1 MELNQW
7 SQKWERWVSWYQ
19 TKHARLYS
27 GLQQACEKTF
37 ANFQF
42 SAKGTWISAAK
53 SQVLME
59 ECLGQTT
66 VIVCFRMFLGLSLNL
81 LGYKC
86 RTKILL
92 SVISIISVTLFPL
105 LEDDAI
111 RTRGRTYFTSS
122 KNFSTSIVGT
132 WEDLQFTRRENA
144 QTAFMTEL
152 NSANA
157 SMTLKTIQGH
167 QNWHECFVWMYKI
180 YMVWYRLSTCSFK
193 DKLQRAVC
201 SLVDTCDKHTL
212 FHWDWTRLHNCLFH
226 TWQGSTIFFDWF
238 QIWMG
243 KVQPSSQSESAD
255 LLPLCFQISIDKVQ
269 PSSHS
274 ESAAE
279 TYLHSDCFQIWTD
292 KAQPLSQSDSAD
304 LLPLHHLPTLGR
316 NGGDQLGGVPLGQVV
331 LIRQVFLLV
340 CCNIGHSTLTALVYS
355 VRLGPICMRSK

>member
-27 GLQQACEKTF
+27 GLLQACEKTF

-42 SAKGTWISAAK
+42 SAEGTWISAAK
-53 SQVLME
+53 SQVLVE

-81 LGYKC
+81 LDYKC

-92 SVISIISVTLFPL
+92 SVISIISVSLFPL
-105 LEDDAI
+105 SEDDAI

-144 QTAFMTEL
+144 QIAFVTAL

-180 YMVWYRLSTCSFK
+180 YMVWYRLSTCRVLKTSYRE
-193 DKLQRAVC
+193 LCAVLLIHVT
-201 SLVDTCDKHTL
+201 STP
-212 FHWDWTRLHNCLFH
+212 CLTETGQDLTIVFFP

-238 QIWMG
+238 QIWTD
-243 KVQPSSQSESAD
+243 KVQPSSQSEPAAETYLHSD
-255 LLPLCFQISIDKVQ
+255 CFQIWTDKVQ
-269 PSSHS
+269 PSSQS

-292 KAQPLSQSDSAD
+292 KVQPSSQSESAAETYLHSVFRFEWTRSSLYLSQ
-304 LLPLHHLPTLGR
+304 T
-316 NGGDQLGGVPLGQVV
+316 QQTY
-331 LIRQVFLLV
+331 F
-340 CCNIGHSTLTALVYS
+340 HSTICPPLDGMVAISLVGCHLA
-355 VRLGPICMRSK
+355 R